1 MPRFPGERSSID
13 ATIVA
18 VGTWLHP
25 VSSFRRRSEAEHQ
38 VQFRVGVVGLVCM
51 VTGALAVVTA
61 ILTVIAAGGD
71 PLASQSAFGP
81 ATLPAAIGLVIISVF
96 APQAIFR
103 TRNAALTREVLSNPS
118 TPIRPWR
125 STTISFDAVLVGAL
139 LAGLYFDAALTMTLF
154 GLAFVGRVVFLSRR
168 KLAADPNARFHSL
181 ALSWTAAVTGA
192 AAFVIVKPLSASVSA
207 QGSILPLLFAALV
220 AMYLGLAFNSV
231 ERWVTGDR
239 TRWAFARDAVD
250 TRRIVVAIISALIAW
265 LVAIVGLWVGE
276 NAGGA
281 SDIAGSLTG
290 LGILLASWLM
300 LWFVSIRIWRRDA
313 LRTISLWSAHQAEI
327 VARLTDGSLSPD
339 LAARAALPT
348 TTRMAVSIFG
358 ATRAMAIV
366 DDGRGRS
373 TSHLVAVDLYDN
385 APAPD
390 PKSLTSLPHLR
401 LPLYAVPGHPNTSS
415 VTIAGWMWTG
425 WFMVRSTSIVH
436 QFIELATAS
445 LLTPVVASDDD
456 RIATAFDTMFNQV
469 NRWPTLTAFEEAVAR
484 MRLRADA
491 SPQTDSMLVGVY
503 AIDEFGALAGGRF
516 EQAAVAQV
524 MRLALGHQDFA
535 GHDLFVSYEE
545 PGLLW
550 VALGGGPIIRNGI
563 SLLRGLQQH
572 INDHG
577 AVPSARL
584 DVDVHVSVSFGYA
597 AHQVDDFAYDG
608 LMATARNRL
617 AVDQG
622 SRDPFSVDNL
632 LAYDIRPEDII
643 GEPEVPVTAVDV
655 LNLMRADSATA
666 GGGAFSTTFVPICH
680 IDTSQVWALIAS
692 VGWQRSFGTLNLS
705 EPDNFRILVNRQ
717 AELAATAA
725 HIVLERLKSV
735 FAEADALGHADLP
748 VVVAL
753 PSILLSPDAGALAM
767 PNLVSPFLDRRE
779 CARTVIL
786 VDAVPI
792 GGGQALRLLS
802 DRGLSI
808 AMTSGAAAAAD
819 PADLIGWQRW
829 GVIFPQH
836 VVQGPN
842 GIDGLTIQQTAS
854 AVATHD
860 TRLIAVADEWVD
872 TRELALNNVRLT
884 VDPKHP
890 HVSVRESVGS
900 RVGRQQ

>member
-1 MPRFPGERSSID
+1 MPRFPGERSSIE
-13 ATIVA
+13 ATLVA
-18 VGTWLHP
+18 VGAWLHP

-168 KLAADPNARFHSL
+168 KLAADPNARFHGL

-366 DDGRGRS
+366 DDGRGSGHATCARASGLRRPRS
-373 TSHLVAVDLYDN
+373 VRGV
-385 APAPD
+385 
-390 PKSLTSLPHLR
+390 R
-401 LPLYAVPGHPNTSS
+401 G
-415 VTIAGWMWTG
+415 AG
-425 WFMVRSTSIVH
+425 
-436 QFIELATAS
+436 
-445 LLTPVVASDDD
+445 TPVGST
-456 RIATAFDTMFNQV
+456 RWWPHHPQR
-469 NRWPTLTAFEEAVAR
+469 NRPPAR
-484 MRLRADA
+484 
-491 SPQTDSMLVGVY
+491 
-503 AIDEFGALAGGRF
+503 
-516 EQAAVAQV
+516 AA
-524 MRLALGHQDFA
+524 
-535 GHDLFVSYEE
+535 
-545 PGLLW
+545 
-550 VALGGGPIIRNGI
+550 
-563 SLLRGLQQH
+563 
-572 INDHG
+572 
-577 AVPSARL
+577 
-584 DVDVHVSVSFGYA
+584 A
-597 AHQVDDFAYDG
+597 AHQRPRRRAQRPPRRRRACQRLLWLCRAPGRRLRLRRPDG
-608 LMATARNRL
+608 H
-617 AVDQG
+617 
-622 SRDPFSVDNL
+622 
-632 LAYDIRPEDII
+632 
-643 GEPEVPVTAVDV
+643 
-655 LNLMRADSATA
+655 
-666 GGGAFSTTFVPICH
+666 GA
-680 IDTSQVWALIAS
+680 
-692 VGWQRSFGTLNLS
+692 
-705 EPDNFRILVNRQ
+705 
-717 AELAATAA
+717 
-725 HIVLERLKSV
+725 K
-735 FAEADALGHADLP
+735 
-748 VVVAL
+748 
-753 PSILLSPDAGALAM
+753 
-767 PNLVSPFLDRRE
+767 
-779 CARTVIL
+779 
-786 VDAVPI
+786 PI
-792 GGGQALRLLS
+792 GRRS
-802 DRGLSI
+802 GL
-808 AMTSGAAAAAD
+808 A
-819 PADLIGWQRW
+819 
-829 GVIFPQH
+829 
-836 VVQGPN
+836 
-842 GIDGLTIQQTAS
+842 
-854 AVATHD
+854 
-860 TRLIAVADEWVD
+860 
-872 TRELALNNVRLT
+872 
-884 VDPKHP
+884 
-890 HVSVRESVGS
+890 
-900 RVGRQQ
+900 